1 MMNEWVLIIAMFSPG
16 GGFID
21 KYAEGPIATK
31 AECVSRQQALK
42 TTGVQVHLKGVCVTK
57 DHWEGK
63 KQMIDV
69 AYD

>member
-1 MMNEWVLIIAMFSPG
+1 MTEWVLIIAMFSPG
-16 GGFID
+16 GDFID

-42 TTGVQVHLKGVCVTK
+42 PTGLQVQLKGLCVTK
-57 DHWEGK
+57 DHWTGK
-63 KQMIDV
+63 KQMPGV

>member
-1 MMNEWVLIIAMFSPG
+1 MNEWVLIIAMFSPG
-16 GGFID
+16 GDFVD
-21 KYAEGPIATK
+21 KYAEGPIASR

-42 TTGVQVHLKGVCVTK
+42 STSGQVQLKGVCVTK

-63 KQMIDV
+63 KQMIGM